1 MKTFGWACVVFVSVL
16 SCAGDSAAQPTTP
29 IGPFVVDV
37 RGALARFKEDPVVAG
52 ILDVEPTN
60 LPTRGLGL
68 DLGAHW
74 YPLRGRRVTL
84 GVGGQLLLA
93 RDTRT
98 AEETTTTTAP
108 PTVTTSLTILSPQ
121 ISLNFG
127 HGDGWSYVSGG
138 MGLGRLTAERDDTP
152 SAEGAGR
159 TRTTHYG
166 GGARWFTGPRLAFTF
181 DLRFYTVNAR
191 AATTAVAG
199 FPRTKTMVI
208 SAGVSFR

>member
-1 MKTFGWACVVFVSVL
+1 MKTFGWACFAFVLLCS
-16 SCAGDSAAQPTTP
+16 AAESAAQPRTP

-37 RGALARFKEDPVVAG
+37 RGAFARFKEDPVIAN
-52 ILDVEPTN
+52 ILAVQPDN

-84 GVGGQLLLA
+84 GLGGQLLLA

-98 AEETTTTTAP
+98 AQATQTTTAR
-108 PTVTTSLTILSPQ
+108 PTVTASLSIVSPQ

-127 HGDGWSYVSGG
+127 HGNGWSYVSGG
-138 MGLGRLTAERDDTP
+138 MGLGRLSAERDDLP
-152 SAEGAGR
+152 SADGAGR

-191 AATTAVAG
+191 AAATAVPA

-208 SAGVSFR
+208 SAGISLR